1 VWGGV
6 QFLNIL
12 NMGID
17 IYSLALDYPD
27 TIIQVK
33 ASDLV
38 EAARVFIE
46 DLALIPE
53 RETRGR
59 KKTNETI
66 DPDKPKTLLTK
77 REVMKLLRVG
87 ETTLWRWATKY
98 DYLHPVMIG
107 GERRWRWKDI
117 SAIIE
122 GDVTDYY
129 GKPVW
134 GSEKMA
140 STIKK
145 GK

>member
-1 VWGGV
+1 
-6 QFLNIL
+6 
-12 NMGID
+12 MGID

-38 EAARVFIE
+38 EAAHVFIE
-46 DLALIPE
+46 DLALVPE
-53 RETRGR
+53 QETRGR
-59 KKTNETI
+59 KKTTETVE
-66 DPDKPKTLLTK
+66 PDKPKTLLTK
-77 REVMKLLRVG
+77 REVMKLLGVG

-117 SAIIE
+117 VAIME
-122 GDVTDYY
+122 GNVTDYY

-134 GSEKMA
+134 DSEK
-140 STIKK
+140 TTKTDQR
-145 GK
+145 

>member
-1 VWGGV
+1 M

-12 NMGID
+12 IMGID

-46 DLALIPE
+46 DLDLMPE
-53 RETRGR
+53 RETRRR
-59 KKTNETI
+59 KETSETNE
-66 DPDKPKTLLTK
+66 PDKPKSLLTK
-77 REVMKLLRVG
+77 REVMKLLGVG
-87 ETTLWRWATKY
+87 ETTLWRWAAKY

-107 GERRWRWKDI
+107 GKRCWKRKDI
-117 SAIIE
+117 EAIME
-122 GDVTDYY
+122 GNVTDYY
-129 GKPVW
+129 GKPIR

-140 STIKK
+140 VSAME
-145 GK
+145 GR

>member
-1 VWGGV
+1 
-6 QFLNIL
+6 
-12 NMGID
+12 MGID

-38 EAARVFIE
+38 EAARVFMKE
-46 DLALIPE
+46 LDLLPE
-53 RETRGR
+53 RETKGS
-59 KKTNETI
+59 KKTNETAE
-66 DPDKPKTLLTK
+66 PDKPKTLLTK
-77 REVMKLLRVG
+77 REVMKLLGVG

-122 GDVTDYY
+122 GNVTDYY
-129 GKPVW
+129 GKPIR
-134 GSEKMA
+134 GREKMP
-140 STIKK
+140 TLVTE
-145 GK
+145 GR

>member
-1 VWGGV
+1 M

-12 NMGID
+12 IMGID

-38 EAARVFIE
+38 EAAHVFME
-46 DLALIPE
+46 DLELVPE

-59 KKTNETI
+59 KPTKDTT
-66 DPDKPKTLLTK
+66 DPNKPKTLLTK
-77 REVMKLLRVG
+77 RDVMRLLEVS
-87 ETTLWRWATKY
+87 ETTLWRWHTKY

-117 SAIIE
+117 SALME
-122 GDVTDYY
+122 GGVTDFYN
-129 GKPVW
+129 KPVW
-134 GSEKMA
+134 ASEKRKDA
-140 STIKK
+140 
-145 GK
+145 

>member
-1 VWGGV
+1 V

-12 NMGID
+12 IMGID

-38 EAARVFIE
+38 EAARVFMK
-46 DLALIPE
+46 DLDLLPE
-53 RETRGR
+53 SETRGR
-59 KKTNETI
+59 KETRETS

-77 REVMKLLRVG
+77 REVMKLLGVG

-122 GDVTDYY
+122 GNVTDYY
-129 GKPVW
+129 GKPIR
-134 GSEKMA
+134 GREKMP
-140 STIKK
+140 TLVTE
-145 GK
+145 GR

>member
-1 VWGGV
+1 M

-38 EAARVFIE
+38 EAARVFME
-46 DLALIPE
+46 DLALVPE
-53 RETRGR
+53 SE
-59 KKTNETI
+59 
-66 DPDKPKTLLTK
+66 PKGQKEPKNPNTLLTK
-77 REVMKLLRVG
+77 REVMELLGVG

-98 DYLHPVMIG
+98 DYLHPVMVG
-107 GERRWRWKDI
+107 GKRCWKWKDI
-117 SAIIE
+117 KAIME
-122 GDVTDYY
+122 GNVTDYY

-134 GSEKMA
+134 GPEQKQSVQ
-140 STIKK
+140 
-145 GK
+145 

>member
-1 VWGGV
+1 
-6 QFLNIL
+6 
-12 NMGID
+12 MGID

-38 EAARVFIE
+38 EAARVFMKKL
-46 DLALIPE
+46 DLLPE
-53 RETRGR
+53 RETKGS
-59 KKTNETI
+59 KKTNETAE
-66 DPDKPKTLLTK
+66 PDKPKTLLTK
-77 REVMKLLRVG
+77 REVMKLLGVG

-117 SAIIE
+117 VAIME
-122 GDVTDYY
+122 GNVTDYY

-134 GSEKMA
+134 DSEK
-140 STIKK
+140 TTKTDQR
-145 GK
+145 

>member
-1 VWGGV
+1 
-6 QFLNIL
+6 
-12 NMGID
+12 MGID

-38 EAARVFIE
+38 EAARVFMK
-46 DLALIPE
+46 DLDLLPE
-53 RETRGR
+53 SETRGR
-59 KKTNETI
+59 KETRETS

-77 REVMKLLRVG
+77 REVMKLLGVG

-122 GDVTDYY
+122 GNVTDYY
-129 GKPVW
+129 GKPIR
-134 GSEKMA
+134 GREKMP
-140 STIKK
+140 TLVTE
-145 GK
+145 GR